1 MNEIEAEENDGDLE
15 EEDSWEDCV
24 DTSFIE
30 EHDRNYKLAEDVC
43 ILYSNDLNC
52 KTIVY

>member
-30 EHDRNYKLAEDVC
+30 EHDRNYKLADVC
-43 ILYSNDLNC
+43 ILYYNDLDY
-52 KTIVY
+52 KIMFF